1 MPLTREELTV
11 LRDAIDMTLALPDSI
26 RELLA
31 QWLAPQASK
40 PNGHDP
46 HPPAPTPPLKA
57 RTRAKARRVK
67 PTPAQAAEQR
77 LLAAMADNPGLSV
90 IALANA
96 AGSSRSATG
105 ERLRQMALRSLV
117 EKDLTGRWKL
127 KGEEP
132 RPPDPQHPSP
142 S

>member
-1 MPLTREELTV
+1 MDREELTA
-11 LRDAIDMTLALPDSI
+11 LRDAIDVLLKLPDGV
-26 RELLA
+26 RMQLVR
-31 QWLAPQASK
+31 WFAPTVAK
-40 PNGHDP
+40 PGNGHDP
-46 HPPAPTPPLKA
+46 HPPPHPPTPYVGKSKRGRPQ
-57 RTRAKARRVK
+57 TSAK
-67 PTPAQAAEQR
+67 TAER
-77 LLAAMADNPGLSV
+77 KLLAAMADNPGLSV

-105 ERLRQMALRSLV
+105 ERLRQMALRGVV

-132 RPPDPQHPSP
+132 RPPGPPQPSP

>member
-1 MPLTREELTV
+1 VDREELLKLHAALGAV
-11 LRDAIDMTLALPDSI
+11 LALPDSI

-31 QWLAPQASK
+31 KWLEASK

-46 HPPAPTPPLKA
+46 HPPVTRPTP
-57 RTRAKARRVK
+57 RSAKAGQRK
-67 PTPAQAAEQR
+67 STFSAKTAER
-77 LLAAMADNPGLSV
+77 KLLAAMRDNPGLSV

-105 ERLRQMALRSLV
+105 ERLRQLALRGLV
-117 EKDLTGRWKL
+117 EKDATGRWKL

-132 RPPDPQHPSP
+132 RQPTQGEEQGPQQPSP

>member
-1 MPLTREELTV
+1 VTREELV
-11 LRDAIDMTLALPDSI
+11 QLRDAIDMTLALPDSI
-26 RELLA
+26 REMLA
-31 QWLAPQASK
+31 QWLAPAAGK

-46 HPPAPTPPLKA
+46 APRTVKVQAA
-57 RTRAKARRVK
+57 RRAK
-67 PTPAQAAEQR
+67 PTSAQTVQRR
-77 LLAAMADNPGLSV
+77 LLAAMRDNPGLSV

-105 ERLRQMALRSLV
+105 ERLRQMALRGVV

-132 RPPDPQHPSP
+132 RPPPAGEKPRPTLPSP
-142 S
+142 N